1 MATDKIACALSLMR
15 RLPPNK
21 VEQNLSGLLN
31 LAPEDTDELLQRV
44 DQPLEEAAC
53 AETGRKFLL
62 CDYNRDG
69 DSYRSPWSNKY
80 QPALPD
86 GFLPSDSLRALEV
99 EANELFDAYRELYYE
114 GGTSSVYL
122 WDLDNGFAGC
132 FLIKKK
138 VSGNRFVKEG
148 SWDSIH
154 VVEVV
159 QDGARK
165 ATYKLTTTVMLS
177 MAVQKP
183 EVGDTNLSGSLTRQ
197 AEQTCNVDEA
207 SPHLTNIGRMIE
219 DMESDMRSNLNEL
232 YLLKTR
238 EVVNSI
244 RSQQDGPTMG
254 EDHVAIL
261 RDAISKHGQSRKVD
275 SDA

>member
-1 MATDKIACALSLMR
+1 MATDKISCALSLMR

-44 DQPLEEAAC
+44 DQPLEEATC
-53 AETGRKFLL
+53 QETGRKFLL

-80 QPALPD
+80 QPTLPD

-99 EANELFDAYRELYYE
+99 EANELFDAYRDLYYE

-122 WDLDNGFAGC
+122 WDLDTGFAGC

-138 VSGNRFVKEG
+138 VANNRYVKEG

-154 VVEVV
+154 VVEVI
-159 QDGARK
+159 QDNPRR

-177 MAVQKP
+177 MSVQKP
-183 EVGDTNLSGSLTRQ
+183 EVGETNLSGSLTRQ
-197 AEQTCNVDEA
+197 AEQTCKVDDVT
-207 SPHLTNIGRMIE
+207 PHLTNIGKMIE
-219 DMESDMRSNLNEL
+219 DMEGDMRSNLNEL

-244 RSQQDGPTMG
+244 RSQHDGPTMG
-254 EDHVAIL
+254 EDHVNIL
-261 RDAISKHGQSRKVD
+261 RDAISKHGQNRRLD
-275 SDA
+275 SEA